1 MNDFTTGLNLTRA
14 ERNSA
19 VWEKIAAFLEGKLS
33 KLRIENESFSLTED
47 QTRDL
52 RAQIAVCKQI
62 LAAGNPPGQD
72 DVAVEVIGSDGVPVA
87 RDGDNNWSA
96 I

>member
-14 ERNSA
+14 ERNSS

-33 KLRIENESFSLTED
+33 KLRIENESFSLTD
-47 QTRDL
+47 VQTRDL

>member
-1 MNDFTTGLNLTRA
+1 MEDFTTGLGLTRI
-14 ERNSA
+14 ERNSE
-19 VWEKIAAFLEGKLS
+19 VWIKIHAYLVRTVSTLS
-33 KLRIENESFSLTED
+33 LQNESFELDPD

-52 RAQIAVCKQI
+52 RAQIRVCRQI

-87 RDGDNNWSA
+87 PTSDNNWSA
-96 I
+96 